1 MMQLGISRSQRS
13 CVCIALSGSF
23 GLVRSLWRW
32 HFHSSR
38 PLVQPQASGGR
49 GLTAAE
55 GSSRA
60 AGDAFPASTAKNRA
74 SSMAVSVAGPHWLEP
89 RPHCW
94 GRRAAASGASGG
106 GAEGAAAA
114 GAKRQPLSPL
124 GVGHVGRTR
133 RRALPGDGRAASRSP
148 ASSSQRV
155 QVPAAEPRR
164 QRGGG
169 RGGGIR
175 GCEKAG
181 ENIRRCPPGPPPRPR
196 RWRARPGCARLRL
209 VAPVVAM
216 ASDPAYRRASAGSRR
231 LRPLVIARLQA
242 AADGVTDGKSSIA
255 AVQARLLQLGSA
267 AGLAAWRTRH
277 MAPAMRIAFAL
288 LALLGGAAAASK
300 PALVIYANTTITKN
314 GVFLPVNVY
323 NPTPDKGDVV
333 GVYQYLGESDVG
345 TTTNRAVIKFFF
357 PAARDASYLKNN
369 HTYIIA
375 KSPIIVQGNPNEP
388 TQGHVG
394 YRSITDQNVAIQW
407 TTRDYLSPVVQ
418 WGLSADKMTYT
429 VPATPST
436 YARAEMCGPPA
447 NTTGW
452 RDPGTFNTA
461 FLSLP
466 FKTRFGV
473 DSSSIFF
480 RPPPSPGNAP
490 DPTNFARWFSED
502 QQVINSD
509 QEEQGASLATANA
522 LYYEAYRTGLNYN
535 ALFISGDI
543 SYARGF
549 QGQWE
554 QFWKQT
560 EGITQRVP
568 VMITMGNHE
577 RDWPG
582 TGDRFSPYPPL
593 DLDSGLPYIVGDL
606 QSVNRSKTPWVIIS
620 GHRPIHIDSLD
631 GVLPSSNLLAGEEIL
646 ANLEDVFMLYQ
657 VDLILAGHH
666 HTYQRTFPVYKRNV
680 TATGPVYVVAG
691 NAGFQLTL
699 YVQPTVPDYFAVVEF
714 KHGFLRFNIDATT
727 LQCDCVSVEN
737 RTNIIDT
744 FTLTKPVNFK
754 PNPAGQAAIIAQR
767 ATLDDQ
773 YSTKLISN
781 FSFGRALELPVCG
794 LRLYL
799 HQCREDDCYRI
810 DGLVVEDELE
820 PRLAV
825 PERDS
830 GREAPDLLED
840 ALCCSLGPAYHG
852 HRHLLML
859 SPPTTSASSLTRLS
873 PFPHGL
879 CNVNMRGVPCA
890 CRTRRWKE
898 RAPLSADGSR
908 SSSERGKPLEAR
920 TLDLLHTAA
929 TSPAPSSA
937 SVGRRAGILP
947 AARGAGSRSQSPES
961 ASSPPPSPPP
971 PPPPAA
977 AAELAARGSVGV
989 S

>member
-1 MMQLGISRSQRS
+1 
-13 CVCIALSGSF
+13 
-23 GLVRSLWRW
+23 
-32 HFHSSR
+32 
-38 PLVQPQASGGR
+38 
-49 GLTAAE
+49 
-55 GSSRA
+55 
-60 AGDAFPASTAKNRA
+60 
-74 SSMAVSVAGPHWLEP
+74 
-89 RPHCW
+89 
-94 GRRAAASGASGG
+94 
-106 GAEGAAAA
+106 
-114 GAKRQPLSPL
+114 
-124 GVGHVGRTR
+124 
-133 RRALPGDGRAASRSP
+133 
-148 ASSSQRV
+148 
-155 QVPAAEPRR
+155 
-164 QRGGG
+164 
-169 RGGGIR
+169 
-175 GCEKAG
+175 
-181 ENIRRCPPGPPPRPR
+181 
-196 RWRARPGCARLRL
+196 
-209 VAPVVAM
+209 M
-216 ASDPAYRRASAGSRR
+216 ASDPACRRGLVRPSPRPTWASICRQS
-231 LRPLVIARLQA
+231 Q
-242 AADGVTDGKSSIA
+242 
-255 AVQARLLQLGSA
+255 
-267 AGLAAWRTRH
+267 AGLAAWRTIN
-277 MAPAMRIAFAL
+277 MALAMRIAFAL
-288 LALLGGAAAASK
+288 LALLGSAAAASK

-375 KSPIIVQGNPNEP
+375 KSPVIVQGNPNEP

-436 YARAEMCGPPA
+436 YTRAEMCGPPA

-466 FKTRFGV
+466 FKTRPGPYPTQILWIADYGNANPDSADQFGV

-593 DLDSGLPYIVGDL
+593 DLDSGLPSVSLLMNESTYLEYSTEHNVSRGSPQWTYIVEDL
-606 QSVNRSKTPWVIIS
+606 QSVNRSKTPWVIVS
-620 GHRPIHIDSLD
+620 GHRPVHIDSLD

-646 ANLEDVFMLYQ
+646 ANLEDVFMLYE

-666 HTYQRTFPVYKRNV
+666 HSYQRTFPVYKRNV

-727 LQCDCVSVEN
+727 LHCDCVSVEN

-744 FTLTKPVNFK
+744 FTFTKPVNYK

-773 YSTKLISN
+773 YSTKLISDFN
-781 FSFGRALELPVCG
+781 FGSALELPVCG

-810 DGLVVEDELE
+810 DGLVVEDELKLC
-820 PRLAV
+820 LAV
-825 PERDS
+825 PERDG

-840 ALCCSLGPAYHG
+840 AFCCSLGQPITDTVTRSCS
-852 HRHLLML
+852 RHQHHLHVPLLL
-859 SPPTTSASSLTRLS
+859 DEPLAFPSRPLQRQQATSAVRFQDVKSEGNHSTYERRLTERLQ
-873 PFPHGL
+873 G
-879 CNVNMRGVPCA
+879 GG
-890 CRTRRWKE
+890 CRQGRAPWTCSTRR
-898 RAPLSADGSR
+898 RR
-908 SSSERGKPLEAR
+908 
-920 TLDLLHTAA
+920 
-929 TSPAPSSA
+929 A

-947 AARGAGSRSQSPES
+947 AARGAGSRSQSPGS
-961 ASSPPPSPPP
+961 ASL
-971 PPPPAA
+971 AA
-977 AAELAARGSVGV
+977 AAAAAAAAGCGR
-989 S
+989 

>member
-1 MMQLGISRSQRS
+1 
-13 CVCIALSGSF
+13 
-23 GLVRSLWRW
+23 
-32 HFHSSR
+32 
-38 PLVQPQASGGR
+38 
-49 GLTAAE
+49 
-55 GSSRA
+55 
-60 AGDAFPASTAKNRA
+60 
-74 SSMAVSVAGPHWLEP
+74 
-89 RPHCW
+89 
-94 GRRAAASGASGG
+94 
-106 GAEGAAAA
+106 
-114 GAKRQPLSPL
+114 
-124 GVGHVGRTR
+124 
-133 RRALPGDGRAASRSP
+133 
-148 ASSSQRV
+148 
-155 QVPAAEPRR
+155 
-164 QRGGG
+164 
-169 RGGGIR
+169 
-175 GCEKAG
+175 
-181 ENIRRCPPGPPPRPR
+181 
-196 RWRARPGCARLRL
+196 
-209 VAPVVAM
+209 M
-216 ASDPAYRRASAGSRR
+216 ASDPACRRGLVRPSPRPTWASICRQSQPA
-231 LRPLVIARLQA
+231 
-242 AADGVTDGKSSIA
+242 
-255 AVQARLLQLGSA
+255 A
-267 AGLAAWRTRH
+267 AGLAAWRTIN
-277 MAPAMRIAFAL
+277 MALAMRIAFAL
-288 LALLGGAAAASK
+288 LALLGSAAAASK

-314 GVFLPVNVY
+314 GVLLPVNVY

-375 KSPIIVQGNPNEP
+375 KSPVIVQGNPNEP

-394 YRSITDQNVAIQW
+394 YRSITDQSVNVAIQW

-436 YARAEMCGPPA
+436 YTRAEMCGPPA

-466 FKTRFGV
+466 FKTRPGPYPTRILWIADYGNANPDGADQFGV

-480 RPPPSPGNAP
+480 RPPPSPGSAP

-522 LYYEAYRTGLNYN
+522 LYYEAYKTGLNYN

-582 TGDRFSPYPPL
+582 TGDRFSAYPPL
-593 DLDSGLPYIVGDL
+593 DLDSGLPTYSTEHNVSRGSPQWTYIVEDL
-606 QSVNRSKTPWVIIS
+606 QSVNRSKTPWVIVS
-620 GHRPIHIDSLD
+620 GHRPVHIDSLD

-646 ANLEDVFMLYQ
+646 ANLEDVFMLYE

-666 HTYQRTFPVYKRNV
+666 HSYQRTFPVYKRNV

-737 RTNIIDT
+737 RTNIFDT
-744 FTLTKPVNFK
+744 FTLTKPVNYK
-754 PNPAGQAAIIAQR
+754 PNFAGQAAIIAQR

-781 FSFGRALELPVCG
+781 FNFGLSSCQCAGSACTCTSAGRTIATASMDLSSRMSWSSASPYRSATAGEKRRTSLKTPSAAPWGQPIMDAVTRSCS
-794 LRLYL
+794 RHQHYL
-799 HQCREDDCYRI
+799 HVCV
-810 DGLVVEDELE
+810 LLDEA
-820 PRLAV
+820 LAFPSRTLQRQQATSAV
-825 PERDS
+825 RFQDAEKEGESATERRRPKEQLRA
-830 GREAPDLLED
+830 GD
-840 ALCCSLGPAYHG
+840 AARGAHLGPALHG
-852 HRHLLML
+852 
-859 SPPTTSASSLTRLS
+859 
-873 PFPHGL
+873 G
-879 CNVNMRGVPCA
+879 
-890 CRTRRWKE
+890 
-898 RAPLSADGSR
+898 DGD
-908 SSSERGKPLEAR
+908 G
-920 TLDLLHTAA
+920 
-929 TSPAPSSA
+929 SPAPSSA

-947 AARGAGSRSQSPES
+947 AARGAGSRSQSPGS
-961 ASSPPPSPPP
+961 ALLAAAAA
-971 PPPPAA
+971 AA
-977 AAELAARGSVGV
+977 AAEQAARGSLASVDRGWLK
-989 S
+989 SEQEMRMLDCAHCCQWIGA